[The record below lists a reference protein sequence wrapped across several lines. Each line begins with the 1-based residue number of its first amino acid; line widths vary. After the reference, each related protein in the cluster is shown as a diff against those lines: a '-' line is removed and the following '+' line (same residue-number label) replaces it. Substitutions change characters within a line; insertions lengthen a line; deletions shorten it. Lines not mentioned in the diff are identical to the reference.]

1 MEIFWNTI
9 KLCCVSSKICIIWT
23 VQSPAFRIVK
33 IASMHYKAI
42 IDGTRY
48 LSFSILQLLF
58 VAVVEEGTPLP
69 VAASGVRR
77 SGAEEGQQQLGE
89 E

>member
-1 MEIFWNTI
+1 
-9 KLCCVSSKICIIWT
+9 
-23 VQSPAFRIVK
+23 
-33 IASMHYKAI
+33 MHYKAI

-58 VAVVEEGTPLP
+58 VAVVVEGTPLP
-69 VAASGVRR
+69 VAGGVRR
-77 SGAEEGQQQLGE
+77 SGAEEGQGE